1 MNLFIYMLNMQGG
14 KESKAEIHFLNGKV
28 SQIVLKDKGQGL
40 EPSKRKDFEE
50 FVIVY
55 AEEIVEKWVD
65 YFVKKKSISTKIV
78 TKKVKNV
85 RNTR

>member
-55 AEEIVEKWVD
+55 AEEIVEKMGRL
-65 YFVKKKSISTKIV
+65 F
-78 TKKVKNV
+78 
-85 RNTR
+85 R